1 VIWKSISWGVRV
13 ILNKPIFLNTLR
25 SQMDAPLRL
34 VIAGL
39 LVLLLYFFVS
49 GGVTVNA
56 TPISGIGSLVTG
68 GNYLLTMLLWLLG
81 LGLISRDISS
91 GSIQLVLLR
100 PLTRASYVL
109 SKWAALVSVGF
120 SVLLFIHVSYLA
132 HHGVDAEAASSLALL
147 FAAQCLQVAAI
158 AAVIALFST
167 VPINFGELG
176 LLILCSLIFLMLKM
190 LNLRFGLAFVD
201 QSLDY
206 AWRVLLPSVA
216 FAPGFANSGSG
227 NLIASLAF
235 NAVVAVAALSGA
247 IALMARRE
255 FTYAEHGG

>member
-1 VIWKSISWGVRV
+1 VT
-13 ILNKPIFLNTLR
+13 LNKPVFLNTLR
-25 SQMDAPLRL
+25 SQMDAPVRL

-39 LVLLLYFFVS
+39 LVLLLYFLVS
-49 GGVTVNA
+49 GGVMVNA
-56 TPISGIGSLVTG
+56 APISGVGSLVTG

-91 GSIQLVLLR
+91 GAIQLVLLR

-109 SKWAALVSVGF
+109 SKWAALVSVGVA
-120 SVLLFIHVSYLA
+120 VLLFMHVAYLA
-132 HHGVDAEAASSLALL
+132 HHGVDAEAASSLVLL

-176 LLILCSLIFLMLKM
+176 LLILCALVFLMLKL
-190 LNLRFGLAFVD
+190 LNLHYGLALMD
-201 QSLDY
+201 QFLGY

-216 FAPGFANSGSG
+216 FAPDSADSGSG
-227 NLIASLAF
+227 DLLASLAF
-235 NAVVAVAALSGA
+235 NAAVAVAALSGA
-247 IALMARRE
+247 MALMAQRE
-255 FTYAEHGG
+255 FTYAEQDG

>member
-1 VIWKSISWGVRV
+1 VT
-13 ILNKPIFLNTLR
+13 LNKPVFLNTLR
-25 SQMDAPLRL
+25 SQMDAPVRL

-39 LVLLLYFFVS
+39 LALLLYLFVS
-49 GGVTVNA
+49 GEVRVNA
-56 TPISGIGSLVTG
+56 APISGIGSLVSG
-68 GNYLLTMLLWLLG
+68 GNYLLPMLLWLLG

-109 SKWAALVSVGF
+109 SKWAALASVGAA
-120 SVLLFIHVSYLA
+120 VLLFMHLSYVA
-132 HHGVDAEAASSLALL
+132 HHGVDAEAVSSLALL

-176 LLILCSLIFLMLKM
+176 LLILCALVFMLLKL
-190 LNLRFGLAFVD
+190 LNLRYGLALVD
-201 QSLDY
+201 QSLGY
-206 AWRVLLPSVA
+206 AWRVLLPSVSLD
-216 FAPGFANSGSG
+216 PGAADSGFKD
-227 NLIASLAF
+227 LVASLIF

-247 IALMARRE
+247 MALLARRE
-255 FTYAEHGG
+255 FTYAEQGG

>member
-1 VIWKSISWGVRV
+1 VT
-13 ILNKPIFLNTLR
+13 LNKPIFINTLR
-25 SQMDAPLRL
+25 SQMDAPVRL

-39 LVLLLYFFVS
+39 LTLLLYAFVS
-49 GGVTVNA
+49 GGMVVNA
-56 TPISGIGSLVTG
+56 APISGIGSLVSG
-68 GNYLLTMLLWLLG
+68 GNSLLTMLLWLLG

-109 SKWAALVSVGF
+109 SKWAALVSVGVG
-120 SVLLFIHVSYLA
+120 VLLFMHLSYVL
-132 HHGVDAEAASSLALL
+132 HHGADAEAVTSLVLL

-176 LLILCSLIFLMLKM
+176 LLILCSLVFAMLKL
-190 LNLRFGLAFVD
+190 LNLRYGLTFVD
-201 QSLDY
+201 QTLGY

-216 FAPGFANSGSG
+216 SPDSRD
-227 NLIASLAF
+227 LMASLVF
-235 NAVVAVAALSGA
+235 NAVVVIAALSGA
-247 IALMARRE
+247 MALMTRRE
-255 FTYAEHGG
+255 FSYAE

>member
-1 VIWKSISWGVRV
+1 MT
-13 ILNKPIFLNTLR
+13 LNKPVFLNTLR
-25 SQMDAPLRL
+25 SQMDAPVRL

-39 LVLLLYFFVS
+39 LVLLLYAFVS
-49 GGVTVNA
+49 GGMMVNA
-56 TPISGIGSLVTG
+56 APISGINSLVSG
-68 GNYLLTMLLWLLG
+68 GNSLLTVLLWLLG

-100 PLTRASYVL
+100 PLTRGSYVL
-109 SKWAALVSVGF
+109 SKWAALVSVGVG
-120 SVLLFIHVSYLA
+120 VLLFMHLSYVL
-132 HHGVDAEAASSLALL
+132 HHGADAEAVASLALL

-176 LLILCSLIFLMLKM
+176 LLILCSLIFAMLKL
-190 LNLRFGLAFVD
+190 LNLRYGLTLVD
-201 QSLDY
+201 QALGY

-216 FAPGFANSGSG
+216 SGDHRD
-227 NLIASLAF
+227 LIASLVF

-247 IALMARRE
+247 MALMARRE
-255 FTYAEHGG
+255 FSYAE

>member
-1 VIWKSISWGVRV
+1 VHVT
-13 ILNKPIFLNTLR
+13 LNKPVFLNTLR
-25 SQMDAPLRL
+25 SQMDAPVRL

-39 LVLLLYFFVS
+39 LTLLLYAFVS
-49 GGVTVNA
+49 GGMMVNA
-56 TPISGIGSLVTG
+56 APISGIGSLVSG
-68 GNYLLTMLLWLLG
+68 GNSLVTMLLWLLG

-109 SKWAALVSVGF
+109 SKWAALVSVGVG
-120 SVLLFIHVSYLA
+120 VLLFMHLSYVL
-132 HHGVDAEAASSLALL
+132 HHGADAEAVASLALL

-176 LLILCSLIFLMLKM
+176 LLILCSLVFAMLKL
-190 LNLRFGLAFVD
+190 LNLRYGLTLID
-201 QSLDY
+201 QTLGY

-216 FAPGFANSGSG
+216 SPEHRD
-227 NLIASLAF
+227 LIASLVF
-235 NAVVAVAALSGA
+235 NVAVAVAALSGA
-247 IALMARRE
+247 MALMARRE
-255 FTYAEHGG
+255 FSYAE

>member
-1 VIWKSISWGVRV
+1 MK
-13 ILNKPIFLNTLR
+13 LNKPIFLNTLR
-25 SQMDAPLRL
+25 SQRDAPVRL
-34 VIAGL
+34 VIAGFL
-39 LVLLLYFFVS
+39 ALLLYAFVS

-56 TPISGIGSLVTG
+56 TPISGAGSLVTG
-68 GNYLLTMLLWLLG
+68 GNYLLTTMLWLVG

-109 SKWAALVSVGF
+109 SKWAALSSVG
-120 SVLLFIHVSYLA
+120 VALLLFMHISYLV
-132 HHGVDAEAASSLALL
+132 HHGVDAEAVSSLVLL

-158 AAVIALFST
+158 AAMIALFST

-176 LLILCSLIFLMLKM
+176 LLILCALVFLTLKL
-190 LNLRFGLAFVD
+190 LNMHYGLTLLD
-201 QSLDY
+201 QALGY
-206 AWRVLLPSVA
+206 AWLVLLPSVA
-216 FAPGFANSGSG
+216 LTSDFADSSSGD
-227 NLIASLAF
+227 LIASLAF

-247 IALMARRE
+247 MALMAQRE